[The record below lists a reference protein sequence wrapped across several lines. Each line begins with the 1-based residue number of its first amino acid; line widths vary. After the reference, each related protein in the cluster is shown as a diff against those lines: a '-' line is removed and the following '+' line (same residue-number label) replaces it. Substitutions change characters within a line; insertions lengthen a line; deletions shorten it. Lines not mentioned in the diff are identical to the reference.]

1 MDECS
6 SVAFEYLE
14 VVLTNWCLGQHKDRF
29 KKDIRKII
37 TEAKDTLESFY
48 HSHPRLMITIHTC
61 LATRHVFHGLG
72 HLISDYASA
81 GLLSADFKRQS
92 KEQLFKQ
99 EKTIEAFFDANP
111 FRRLQFTLAER
122 FNIIVMNR
130 KANDMHPMVD
140 KDFYKDERKSTT
152 EQLSAV
158 NHSVTRALGAF
169 PLSAWLPLQSRW
181 VRLRAHN

>member
-1 MDECS
+1 M
-6 SVAFEYLE
+6 
-14 VVLTNWCLGQHKDRF
+14 
-29 KKDIRKII
+29 
-37 TEAKDTLESFY
+37 
-48 HSHPRLMITIHTC
+48 
-61 LATRHVFHGLG
+61 
-72 HLISDYASA
+72 ISDYASA